1 MSVENQ
7 GASDRVV
14 SPGNS
19 PPAPRRSFGRLALRI
34 SAWTTKGLLSAII
47 LVAGL
52 GFGRQVLHW
61 WAADRQP
68 PQAAPAA
75 ALADNRLGDPTQ
87 PHVFQ
92 FGNQPWS
99 LRQQAIAGDRAAAVA
114 ALLGDCRRLL
124 ELAPPAASRGPKG
137 RAATAADRELLAAL
151 KTLKPAAEQPG
162 NWRLYDLPGNFPM
175 VVGVRPGVGQGNR
188 AISAPRKSGQPPG
201 PKPGQSPSA
210 SIPANAEVQLAE
222 TTPGVVIWGL
232 AIPLGPKAWTL
243 YTFQPDADASR
254 PDSGPADIPLPPGSG
269 RIVSI
274 RVAGGGAITAFSGPD
289 RPGQWREF
297 YDGWFGRHGWKAA
310 GAWQQRGSSW
320 RMRYR
325 SLDPRQPAV
334 ADVRFGSDGR
344 GQSTGVF
351 LTSPGAP

>member
-99 LRQQAIAGDRAAAVA
+99 LRQQAIAGDRT
-114 ALLGDCRRLL
+114 GGCRRPARRL
-124 ELAPPAASRGPKG
+124 PPAARVGPAG
-137 RAATAADRELLAAL
+137 SLPRSQRPCRHGGRPRAAGRPENTQTGRRAAGKLAAL
-151 KTLKPAAEQPG
+151 RPAG
-162 NWRLYDLPGNFPM
+162 KLPHGRRRPARR
-175 VVGVRPGVGQGNR
+175 RPGEPCHFR
-188 AISAPRKSGQPPG
+188 PTKIRTASGT
-201 PKPGQSPSA
+201 
-210 SIPANAEVQLAE
+210 E
-222 TTPGVVIWGL
+222 T
-232 AIPLGPKAWTL
+232 
-243 YTFQPDADASR
+243 
-254 PDSGPADIPLPPGSG
+254 
-269 RIVSI
+269 
-274 RVAGGGAITAFSGPD
+274 GAVPECF
-289 RPGQWREF
+289 
-297 YDGWFGRHGWKAA
+297 
-310 GAWQQRGSSW
+310 
-320 RMRYR
+320 
-325 SLDPRQPAV
+325 DPR
-334 ADVRFGSDGR
+334 
-344 GQSTGVF
+344 
-351 LTSPGAP
+351 